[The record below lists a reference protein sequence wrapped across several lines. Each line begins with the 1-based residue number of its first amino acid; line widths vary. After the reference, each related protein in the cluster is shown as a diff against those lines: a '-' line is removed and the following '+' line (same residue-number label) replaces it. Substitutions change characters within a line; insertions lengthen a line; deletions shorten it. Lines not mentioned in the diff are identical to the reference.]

1 MRSPKQLRYIHLLA
15 VGASVFLGL
24 AILGDLLGVLRHV
37 EAPWMFGGWITL
49 SPSVQESMVVWV
61 AWGACLLISICPS
74 IAALALRKTRPEP
87 IVALV
92 FFIFPL
98 LSLLI
103 TLVSRYV
110 GATLLVGSG
119 FLVGYVV
126 TSRSRTSLGIDYSSA
141 QRLVCTV
148 VFGCLALTAAG
159 GVISVLLWQ
168 AGAFFAL
175 SSSFGRSVTDVL
187 LSVFAVALKAFYLA
201 EPLLTALFLTI
212 ALVAIVVLFMEPVR
226 RLAGLFVKLVAKERF
241 TRNDVRVPQY
251 ESEIHSWLA
260 YLTLAGAF
268 GLAIAVTVYPIL
280 QLHWPGGADFPWY
293 ASKLRLIGSLQDV
306 VSFLRG
312 DRGLFL
318 LLLSLTGTAMSVS
331 SAGDVV
337 RFAPAALSV
346 LLALSTFLLVREG
359 TDRLWV
365 STFAALLSVVS
376 VQTSLGMYA
385 GILANWFA
393 LSIVN
398 FTFAMVIRSVRLRSP
413 LAAVGSI
420 VLSLVLLTG
429 YAYAW
434 AVAVVELLLALIG
447 SLTAFR
453 ASDSNEWKYDVG
465 ILSGVIIGIVLVPLT
480 FASFAAAPL
489 GLPPETLDPST
500 WLALGWKYAQ
510 AAGGETIGSMLSAL
524 EFSLADSRME
534 LPFVALLS
542 VLGLLDHAPKTR
554 SFARIIATMV
564 LVPFAIE
571 LVPNA
576 ASYFPLRGLYMIP
589 LYMLA
594 ALGAESVIRRVSEQ
608 ESSWKIPTGLAFAGA
623 FAAYLFLS
631 QLGYTLMMFG
641 LPLLPLP

>member
-1 MRSPKQLRYIHLLA
+1 MRSPKQLRYFHLLA
-15 VGASVFLGL
+15 AGASVFLGL
-24 AILGDLLGVLRHV
+24 DILGDLLGVLRHV
-37 EAPWMFGGWITL
+37 EVPWMFGGWVTL
-49 SPSVQESMVVWV
+49 SPSAQEWVAVWV
-61 AWGACLLISICPS
+61 AWGACLLISTSPS
-74 IAALALRKTRPEP
+74 IAALAHRKTRPEP
-87 IVALV
+87 IVVLA
-92 FFIFPL
+92 FFISPL

-103 TLVSRYV
+103 TLVSPHV

-126 TSRSRTSLGIDYSSA
+126 TSRSRTLLGIDYSSA

-148 VFGCLALTAAG
+148 VFGLFALTAAA
-159 GVISVLLWQ
+159 GVICVLLWQ
-168 AGAFFAL
+168 AGAFLSL
-175 SSSFGRSVTDVL
+175 SSSLGRSLTDVL
-187 LSVFAVALKAFYLA
+187 LGVFAVDLKAFYLA

-212 ALVAIVVLFMEPVR
+212 ALVAIVVLFMDPAR
-226 RLAGLFVKLVAKERF
+226 RLVGLFVKLVAKERF
-241 TRNDVRVPQY
+241 TRDDVHVPQY
-251 ESEIHSWLA
+251 ESEIRSWLA

-293 ASKLRLIGSLQDV
+293 ASNLRLIGSLLDV

-318 LLLSLTGTAMSVS
+318 LLLSLTGTAMGV

-337 RFAPAALSV
+337 RFAPAVLSV

-359 TDRLWV
+359 TGRLWV
-365 STFAALLSVVS
+365 SSFAALLSVVS
-376 VQTSLGMYA
+376 VQTTLGMYG

-434 AVAVVELLLALIG
+434 VVAVVELLLALIG

-453 ASDSNEWKYDVG
+453 ASHSNEWKYDVG
-465 ILSGVIIGIVLVPLT
+465 IISGVILGIVLVPFV
-480 FASFAAAPL
+480 FASIAATPL
-489 GLPPETLDPST
+489 VGLRLEILDPNT
-500 WLALGWKYAQ
+500 WFALGWRYAL
-510 AAGGETIGSMLSAL
+510 AAGGQTIGSMLSAL
-524 EFSLADSRME
+524 EFSLAESWME

-542 VLGLLDHAPKTR
+542 VLGLLDHAPRTR
-554 SFARIIATMV
+554 CFTGIIAAMV

-576 ASYFPLRGLYMIP
+576 PSYYPLRGLYLIP

-594 ALGAESVIRRVSEQ
+594 ALGAESVIRRVNEQ
-608 ESSWKIPTGLAFAGA
+608 ESSWKIRTGLAFAGA